1 MPVRFRCQN
10 CHRRISGSQ
19 RKIGGVVTCPVCGQ
33 PTSVIPEGVPAGAVA
48 NVVQAAA
55 ETEGP
60 ASLAAAGSNGHSPA
74 AADFND
80 VAFIVAEGGADAVAR
95 GDSAVEAP
103 PFVAPQIV
111 PSDWRPS
118 SAIPAADK
126 ITSLSRRQ
134 ISVSQAIENYV
145 LVSRRAL
152 YVQGLLFCL
161 VSAVAG
167 LLGFFVGQGRASRT
181 SERIADAA
189 TETQQVEIIK
199 GAVAYSPELGKRAGD
214 RHALVF
220 ILPPAPVANL
230 KIESAGLTPADAG
243 AQVDRGLTNVI
254 ETLGGTL
261 AKADANGQFQTT
273 LRPVEQQRVLVVSRS
288 AERPA
293 GQNID
298 PVHLAEMRDYFAA
311 PAEIIGPYRY
321 LWLRQKVNGATPLSL
336 AFE

>member
-55 ETEGP
+55 ETEGSP
-60 ASLAAAGSNGHSPA
+60 GLAAAGSNGHSPA

-80 VAFIVAEGGADAVAR
+80 VAFVVAEAGPGAVVTR
-95 GDSAVEAP
+95 DSALESMPIVGPE
-103 PFVAPQIV
+103 IV
-111 PSDWRPS
+111 PPDWRPS
-118 SAIPAADK
+118 NANPAADK
-126 ITSLSRRQ
+126 IAPLSRRQ
-134 ISVSQAIENYV
+134 ISVSQALENYV

-167 LLGFFVGQGRASRT
+167 LLGFFVGQGRADRT
-181 SERIADAA
+181 RERVAEAGA
-189 TETQQVEIIK
+189 ETPRVEIIK
-199 GAVAYSPELGKRAGD
+199 GAITYSPELGKRAGD

-220 ILPPAPVANL
+220 ILPPAPVPNL

-254 ETLGGTL
+254 EALGGTL

-311 PAEIIGPYRY
+311 PAEIIVPYRY
-321 LWLRQKVNGATPLSL
+321 LWLRREVNGAAPLSL
-336 AFE
+336 SFE